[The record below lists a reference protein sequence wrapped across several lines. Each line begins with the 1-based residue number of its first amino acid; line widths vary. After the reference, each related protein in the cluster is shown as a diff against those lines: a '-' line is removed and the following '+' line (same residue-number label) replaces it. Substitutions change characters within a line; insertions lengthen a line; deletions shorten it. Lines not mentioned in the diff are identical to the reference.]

1 MILTCIVSK
10 TFGDYRFL
18 HGIHIDMV
26 THRGGTEA
34 EGKFSDGDIVL
45 AIDGELVATAT
56 DVEASV
62 QV

>member
-1 MILTCIVSK
+1 M
-10 TFGDYRFL
+10 Y
-18 HGIHIDMV
+18 IHY
-26 THRGGTEA
+26 HRGGTEA

-62 QV
+62 QVRRALRLSL